1 MIASGAQARTIE
13 TTFSATNFSDPLTID
28 NTYFPL
34 VPGTT
39 LTYKAETKDGCEVSV
54 FTVTSDTR
62 QIDGVT
68 TRVIH
73 DQAYEATP
81 ARPILRHS
89 SRTRWITMRRIMP
102 GMSGTSA
109 KTAMTAKAQ
118 AAAPEVT
125 VRGWP
130 E

>member
-1 MIASGAQARTIE
+1 MRTPTKARLLTSIFAAGYAMIASGAQARTIE

-39 LTYKAETKDGCEVSV
+39 LTYKAETKDGCEVNV

-73 DQAYEATP
+73 DQAYE
-81 ARPILRHS
+81 S
-89 SRTRWITMRRIMP
+89 ERTRWITMRRIMP
-102 GMSGTSA
+102 GMSGLRRR
-109 KTAMTAKAQ
+109 Q
-118 AAAPEVT
+118 L
-125 VRGWP
+125 
-130 E
+130 